1 MRPELEEVSQKS
13 EVPFSFL
20 ARGSELEEKNLARG
34 AVDIA
39 EARGTELEARGT
51 VSLLFNYILLLGFL
65 LIFYDFVL
73 IGGAFES

>member
-39 EARGTELEARGT
+39 EARGTELEARG
-51 VSLLFNYILLLGFL
+51 
-65 LIFYDFVL
+65 
-73 IGGAFES
+73 GAFES